1 MNVYLKNDSLEMEP
15 LTDEER
21 IGAARDPLTTPEQ
34 LNKLSMDDD
43 SCVRYYVAGNPVTPI
58 EAITRLAHDDD
69 EDVSELA
76 ISSAVIQPGT
86 LRELSTH
93 TNVVQRVAVARH
105 PLTPTIVLN
114 SLSTDADRHV
124 RANVARNPS
133 TPLSVLNALSLDEA
147 EDVRVSIAGNP
158 KVSQALL
165 IQLLERTNYDDIRV
179 LAAAAGNRALPS
191 RMLIQFVSDDRPL
204 IRMSAASNPLLKP
217 EQMNELLFDSDE
229 YVRKALMRN
238 PALPGSLSM
247 CCVDDLL

>member
-1 MNVYLKNDSLEMEP
+1 MTAYLKNDSLEMEP

-34 LNKLSMDDD
+34 LYKLSMDDD
-43 SCVRYYVAGNPVTPI
+43 ACVRYFVAGNRATPI

-69 EDVSELA
+69 DDVSELA
-76 ISSAVIQPGT
+76 ISSAVIQPDT
-86 LRELSTH
+86 LSELSNH
-93 TNVVQRVAVARH
+93 TNVVQRAAVARH

-147 EDVRVSIAGNP
+147 EDVRVGIAGNP

-179 LAAAAGNRALPS
+179 LAAAAGNHTLPS
-191 RMLIQFVSDDRPL
+191 NMLVQFVSDERPL

-229 YVRKALMRN
+229 YVRKALMEN
-238 PALPGSLSM
+238 PALHGSLSM
-247 CCVDDLL
+247 CSVDALL

>member
-1 MNVYLKNDSLEMEP
+1 MNVYLKNYSLEMEP
-15 LTDEER
+15 LIDEER

-86 LRELSTH
+86 LSELSTH

-105 PLTPTIVLN
+105 TLTPTIVLN

-124 RANVARNPS
+124 RVG
-133 TPLSVLNALSLDEA
+133 
-147 EDVRVSIAGNP
+147 IAGNP

-165 IQLLERTNYDDIRV
+165 IQLLERTNHDDIRV
-179 LAAAAGNRALPS
+179 LAAAAANRALPS
-191 RMLIQFVSDDRPL
+191 RMLIQIVSDDRPL

-238 PALPGSLSM
+238 PALPDSLSM